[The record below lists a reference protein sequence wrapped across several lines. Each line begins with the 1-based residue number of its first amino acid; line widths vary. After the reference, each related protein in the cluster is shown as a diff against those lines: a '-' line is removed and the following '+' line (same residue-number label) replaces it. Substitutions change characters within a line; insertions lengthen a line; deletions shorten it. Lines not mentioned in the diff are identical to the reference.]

1 MSGVKIFK
9 MKDKTESF
17 RVGKG
22 LLFDLPFSL
31 AIIGRSMLSGKTNL
45 AINLLYQTDS
55 RLYRDDFLPED
66 IYIWS
71 PSAKSDFKLMTYIEQ
86 KEIPAENIFMEY
98 NEKEIDDVYELLKEE
113 YEEALKNNEKPRHK
127 LIYFDDMSA
136 GGNFKKKTNG
146 VMAKI
151 AMNGRHILLSSLIT
165 AQKYTDL
172 PTSLRENLRG
182 GIFFSG
188 TDLQLEKIAEDHNIL
203 QDKKQFRN
211 MYREVTKE
219 PHTFLVVNYS
229 NPVESRY
236 LNCDFL
242 PIGACGKPKGNGCKC
257 A

>member
-31 AIIGRSMLSGKTNL
+31 AIVGKSMLSGKTNL

-71 PSAKSDFKLMTYIEQ
+71 PSAKSDFKLMTFIEQ

-113 YEEALKNNEKPRHK
+113 YEEALKKDEKPRHK

-136 GGNFKKKTNG
+136 GGNFKKKDEWSYG
-146 VMAKI
+146 
-151 AMNGRHILLSSLIT
+151 
-165 AQKYTDL
+165 
-172 PTSLRENLRG
+172 
-182 GIFFSG
+182 
-188 TDLQLEKIAEDHNIL
+188 
-203 QDKKQFRN
+203 
-211 MYREVTKE
+211 
-219 PHTFLVVNYS
+219 
-229 NPVESRY
+229 
-236 LNCDFL
+236 
-242 PIGACGKPKGNGCKC
+242 
-257 A
+257 